1 MLCSAMGPRGFPL
14 LLLVLLSCCASAS
27 TQAVATPVVATPAL
41 ATPAAATPAAATRAL
56 ATPAVATPAAA
67 TPAVATP
74 AVATPAVATP
84 TMTKEDLN
92 STEAT
97 PATLKPSSS
106 SPRTPGTPRAPELS
120 GPRPTPV
127 TDVAALC
134 VCDLLPAQCDVNCC
148 CDPDCSTVD
157 FSVFSACSVSLVTGD
172 GQFCSQKAAV
182 YSMNLTADPP
192 HRVFRLTDQINPSAF
207 CVHISNYKSALSF
220 ANPEVPDENNFD
232 RLMQASG
239 GFTLSVESDVPST
252 APSDAPQPTKYEYG
266 VPLQTAGASSG
277 SFLSL
282 PSPLTSSLCT
292 DENPAAFLVSQA
304 FECSRRVDMEE
315 CEGMEA
321 LSMAH
326 YSSPAILR
334 VPNSTTQVSI
344 KIQSVMY
351 RSLNHT
357 LTRLEG
363 HGVLRPS
370 LVSAGQDRLCSNV
383 VLEVKYSLLYT
394 ATGQIREASLS
405 LVLGTFS
412 STVTLLQ
419 QKFEIHF
426 IQHGGKPVPRSG
438 NPGYRVGLPLAAG
451 FQPQNGSGI
460 IQTANRHGQFTVLR
474 SAGAQDCLA
483 SEGLR
488 DPVLFGYNV
497 QSGCQLRLTGA
508 IPCGL
513 LAQKIQGLL
522 RGQAFP
528 DYVAAFG
535 NSRAQDV
542 QDWVPVRY
550 ITHSSN
556 VKGPCQLP
564 VALGIEVKW
573 TKYGSLMNPQAR
585 IVNVTAQL
593 FSIPEPPPGP
603 ERTVVIST
611 TVTFVDVS
619 APAEAGF
626 RAPPT
631 INARLPFSFFFPFV

>member
-1 MLCSAMGPRGFPL
+1 MLCSAMGPRGFPP

-27 TQAVATPVVATPAL
+27 TQAVATP
-41 ATPAAATPAAATRAL
+41 
-56 ATPAVATPAAA
+56 AVATPAMTQEDLNSTEA
-67 TPAVATP
+67 TPV
-74 AVATPAVATP
+74 
-84 TMTKEDLN
+84 MTQEDLN

-97 PATLKPSSS
+97 PAMTQEDLNSTEATPDMTQEDLNSTTPATLRTSG

-134 VCDLLPAQCDVNCC
+134 VCDLLPARCDVNCC
-148 CDPDCSTVD
+148 CDPDCSPTD
-157 FSVFSACSVSLVTGD
+157 FSVFSACSVPVVMGD
-172 GQFCSQKAAV
+172 RQFCSQKAAV

-192 HRVFRLTDQINPSAF
+192 HRVFKLIDQINPSIF
-207 CVHISNYKSALSF
+207 CIHISNYKPALSF
-220 ANPEVPDENNFD
+220 ANPEVPNEDNFD
-232 RLMQASG
+232 RLIQASG
-239 GFTLSVESDVPST
+239 GFALSATSNGPST
-252 APSDAPQPTKYEYG
+252 ATSDAPQPTKYEYG
-266 VPLQTAGASSG
+266 VPLQTAGTSSG
-277 SFLSL
+277 SFLRL
-282 PSPLTSSLCT
+282 PSPLMSSLCT

-304 FECSRRVDMEE
+304 FECSRRVDIEE
-315 CEGMEA
+315 CEQVEA

-344 KIQSVMY
+344 KIQSVLY
-351 RSLNHT
+351 QSLNHT

-363 HGVLRPS
+363 SGVLRPS
-370 LVSAGQDRLCSNV
+370 LVSTGQDRLCSNV

-394 ATGQIREASLS
+394 ATGQIWEAGLS

-426 IQHGGKPVPRSG
+426 IQHDTKPVPRSG

-451 FQPQNGSGI
+451 FQPQKGSGI
-460 IQTANRHGQFTVLR
+460 IQTTNRQEQFTILH
-474 SAGAQDCLA
+474 STGKQDCLA

-497 QSGCQLRLTGA
+497 QSGCQLRLTGT
-508 IPCGL
+508 IPCEL

-550 ITHSSN
+550 VTHSSN
-556 VKGPCQLP
+556 MKGPCQLP

-573 TKYGSLMNPQAR
+573 TKYGSLLNPQAR

-593 FSIPEPPPGP
+593 ISIPEPLPGP
-603 ERTVVIST
+603 ERTIVIST